1 MGIKRSDEV
10 GRGHFQGYGEAQQVE
25 QCDIPFA
32 AFHLANIIG
41 VEAGAV
47 CEVFL
52 GEAFALPER
61 ANGGP
66 QERARGIL
74 AGTIGAG

>member
-1 MGIKRSDEV
+1 M
-10 GRGHFQGYGEAQQVE
+10 GRGHFQGHREAQQVE
-25 QCDIPFA
+25 QRDITFA

-47 CEVFL
+47 REVFL

-61 ANGGP
+61 ADGCP
-66 QERARGIL
+66 QERARCIL
-74 AGTIGAG
+74 AVTIGAG

>member
-1 MGIKRSDEV
+1 V
-10 GRGHFQGYGEAQQVE
+10 GRGHFQGHGEAQQVE
-25 QCDIPFA
+25 QRDIPFA
-32 AFHLANIIG
+32 AFHLANIVG
-41 VEAGAV
+41 VEASAV

-61 ANGGP
+61 ADGGP

-74 AGTIGAG
+74 AGTIGTG